1 MLLNTVIIAL
11 SDALPIFILCVLL
24 LLFWQNHLASLA
36 QTASFTRPVLKVG
49 GTIGFGLIGAVFYV
63 QQSALI
69 SEWFDF
75 NGLEWMTISLRCLLY
90 VACVIS
96 MTAFNCSIRSRF
108 NFLML
113 GLFAALILNGS
124 DFLIYIL
131 GYWSQS
137 DNTTALIV
145 GATLGLGVCLSFSIL
160 YYFLLHQ
167 LSLRLPWL
175 IVLLLTFYLVGQM
188 LPVVNVLV
196 QIDFIPA
203 LQALWNMNNVIDES
217 SEVGRLMRVLFG
229 YEATPML
236 WDLMLFLIL
245 IGVPMAS
252 YFYQSSQTRLK
263 VKEAL

>member
-24 LLFWQNHLASLA
+24 LLFWQNHLASFA
-36 QTASFTRPVLKVG
+36 QTASFTRPGLKVG
-49 GTIGFGLIGAVFYV
+49 GTLGFGLISTVFYV
-63 QQSALI
+63 QQSAQI

-75 NGLEWMTISLRCLLY
+75 NGLEWMTIAFRCLLY
-90 VACVIS
+90 VACVLSII
-96 MTAFNCSIRSRF
+96 AFNWSIRSRF

-113 GLFAALILNGS
+113 GLCAALILNGS

-137 DNTTALIV
+137 DNTSALIV

-160 YYFLLHQ
+160 YYFLLYQ
-167 LSLRLPWL
+167 LSLRIPWL
-175 IVLLLTFYLVGQM
+175 ITLLLTLYLVGQII
-188 LPVVNVLV
+188 PVVNVLV
-196 QIDFIPA
+196 QIDYIPA
-203 LQALWNMNNVIDES
+203 QQALWNINNVIDES
-217 SEVGRLMRVLFG
+217 SEVGRLMRALFG

-236 WDLMLFLIL
+236 WELMLFLFL
-245 IGVPMAS
+245 TGVPMAS

>member
-24 LLFWQNHLASLA
+24 LLFWQNYLAATA
-36 QTASFTRPVLKVG
+36 QAETFNRPAIKVA
-49 GTIGFGLIGAVFYV
+49 GTVCCGLMGAVFYV
-63 QQSALI
+63 QQSARM

-75 NGLEWMTISLRCLLY
+75 NGLEWMTIILRSLLY
-90 VACVIS
+90 ATCVLS
-96 MTAFNCSIRSRF
+96 MITFNWPIRRRF
-108 NFLML
+108 NVLML
-113 GLFAALILNGS
+113 GLCTALILNGS

-137 DNTTALIV
+137 DNTNALIV

-160 YYFLLHQ
+160 YYFLLYQ
-167 LSLRLPWL
+167 LSLRIPWL
-175 IVLLLTFYLVGQM
+175 ITLLLTLYLVGQII
-188 LPVVNVLV
+188 PVVNVLV
-196 QIDFIPA
+196 QIDYIPA
-203 LQALWNMNNVIDES
+203 QQALWNINNVIDES
-217 SEVGRLMRVLFG
+217 SEVGRLMRALFG

-236 WDLMLFLIL
+236 WELMLFLFL
-245 IGVPMAS
+245 TGVPMAS